1 MYWVLKKHPFLLCL
15 TVLLQLVT
23 LQSGISKQQF
33 ERKLMI
39 KNIVKRSGKIE
50 PFSPEK
56 LNGWSEWAAKRL
68 APVVDWSEVVL
79 YAMSTLP
86 AEVSSQQLQETL
98 IKFCVDKAT
107 WEHSLMA
114 GRLYAALWRK
124 QVYNNKIPT
133 VKALHATL
141 HSVGMMT
148 TLNYSDEE
156 YAQVEKIINHKLDY
170 KCAHYELV
178 QIRSKYALRNKVN
191 KIEYETPQFVYMR
204 MAMALAENEPIETRM
219 HDVAKWYEHFSHKRI
234 NVPTPYYV
242 NLGTY
247 LNGYSSCCLYSVGDT
262 WQSLAAGDHIAYAMT
277 CMSAGIGSH
286 IKTRSLKDPVRGGL
300 IEHQGKLPYYRAL
313 VGAIGAN
320 LQNGRGGAA
329 TVHYS
334 AYDPEV
340 EVIQK
345 LKNPMTPTAKQ
356 VRGCDYSFGSNKFL
370 ARKVVKDEMY
380 AQFSYYT
387 QPELHEA
394 QYLADQTIFE
404 KLYNEKVKSG
414 ELVENVSARQI
425 VIGALNEAYE
435 TGRHYLHFTDE
446 INRHTSFKEK
456 IYSSNL
462 CVAPET
468 LVLTDNGYVEIK
480 GLVDTTVNVWN
491 GVEWSSVVVRKTG
504 ENVDLWKVSL
514 SNGNSLVCTPYHKWY
529 PLENNIET
537 ETRTHALHVGMTLAS
552 WNTPSGVEKTTTV
565 TDIEKHYRVD
575 DSYCLTEP
583 KRNRVVFNGILSGN
597 CQEVV
602 QPTKPFTS
610 IAQLYQPYDE
620 SHGELSICNLSAI
633 IPSNIDSDDQYAE
646 VAYYALKMID
656 VGIHKNKYIFQT
668 LDHTAKARM
677 NAGVGLMGLAHY
689 MAKKNVKYS
698 SQAGRD
704 FIHELMETQTWH
716 LYNASLKLGKEK
728 GNAPWM
734 HKTKF
739 PEGWLPIDTY
749 EKRVDQLVTVGYKRD
764 WESLRKQIIENGG
777 IRNSVTACQM
787 PGESSSLS
795 SGTTNGIYPIRDYDL
810 IKTNDTNA
818 MHYVVPD
825 ATKLRDK
832 YEIAWDIDTQDLIK
846 VYAIVQKWTDQAI
859 SADLYRKVVGTDRV
873 GTTEMLDIYLSL
885 VKYGIKTR
893 YYQNSLTAK
902 GLASNKPIETE
913 QIIDDDPDPVC
924 EGCSL

>member
-1 MYWVLKKHPFLLCL
+1 
-15 TVLLQLVT
+15 
-23 LQSGISKQQF
+23 
-33 ERKLMI
+33 MI

-79 YAMSTLP
+79 HAMSTLP
-86 AEVSSQQLQETL
+86 SEVSSQQLQETL

-191 KIEYETPQFVYMR
+191 KVEYETPQFVYMR
-204 MAMALAENEPIETRM
+204 MAMALAENESFENRM

-329 TVHYS
+329 TVYYS

-345 LKNPMTPTAKQ
+345 LKNPMTPAAKQ

-387 QPELHEA
+387 QPELHES
-394 QYLADQTIFE
+394 QYLSDQTVFE
-404 KLYNEKVKSG
+404 KLYNEKVQSG

-425 VIGALNEAYE
+425 VIGALNESYE

-446 INRHTSFKEK
+446 INRHTSFKDK

-462 CVAPET
+462 C
-468 LVLTDNGYVEIK
+468 
-480 GLVDTTVNVWN
+480 
-491 GVEWSSVVVRKTG
+491 S
-504 ENVDLWKVSL
+504 
-514 SNGNSLVCTPYHKWY
+514 
-529 PLENNIET
+529 
-537 ETRTHALHVGMTLAS
+537 
-552 WNTPSGVEKTTTV
+552 
-565 TDIEKHYRVD
+565 
-575 DSYCLTEP
+575 
-583 KRNRVVFNGILSGN
+583 
-597 CQEVV
+597 EVV

-620 SHGELSICNLSAI
+620 SHGEISLCNLSAI
-633 IPSNIDSDDQYAE
+633 IPSNIESDDQYAE

-656 VGIHKNKYIFQT
+656 VGIHKNKYIFQS
-668 LDHTAKARM
+668 LEHTAKARM

-698 SQAGRD
+698 TQAGRD

-728 GNAPWM
+728 GNAPWI

-739 PEGWLPIDTY
+739 TEGWLPIDTY
-749 EKRVDQLVTVGYKRD
+749 EKRVDQLTTVGYKRD
-764 WESLRKQIIENGG
+764 WESLRKQIIQNGG
-777 IRNSVTACQM
+777 IRNSVVACQM

-795 SGTTNGIYPIRDYDL
+795 SGTTNGIYPIRDFDL

-832 YEIAWDIDTQDLIK
+832 YEIAWDIDTLDLIK

-859 SADLYRKVVGTDRV
+859 SADLYRKVVGSDRV
-873 GTTEMLDIYLSL
+873 GTTEMLDIYLAL

-902 GLASNKPIETE
+902 GLASNTPIEVE
-913 QIIDDDPDPVC
+913 QIIDEDDPDPVC